1 MPDEKYCYPNTN
13 ILKNK
18 LNIRD
23 KQTLLQAEIELTSKR
38 LQQLQEKPMKGNFD
52 FHHLCNI
59 HKHIFQDLYD
69 WAGKPRTVAI
79 AKGSL
84 FCLPQHIQS
93 YAGTIFPN
101 YYKDCNHV
109 KDNQKELIKILAA
122 YYADLNAL
130 HPFREGNGRAQREF
144 TRELCRQCGYA
155 FDLRFTTH
163 EQMLNASIESLDKG
177 DNKPLEEI
185 FQKAIN
191 PLDENNE

>member
-1 MPDEKYCYPNTN
+1 MPDEKYCYPNSS

-18 LNIRD
+18 LNLRN
-23 KQTLLQAEIELTSKR
+23 KNSLFRAEIAITLTR
-38 LQQLQEKPMKGNFD
+38 LQELQKQPIKGKFD
-52 FHHLCNI
+52 FHHLCKI
-59 HKHIFQDLYD
+59 HQYIFQDLYE
-69 WAGKPRTVAI
+69 WAGTPRTVTI

-84 FCLPQHIQS
+84 FCLPQFIQS
-93 YAGTIFPN
+93 YAASIYPA
-101 YYKDCNHV
+101 YYNDCNHA
-109 KDNQKELIKILAA
+109 KDNPKIFVKTLTEH
-122 YYADLNAL
+122 YADLNAL

-144 TRELCRQCGYA
+144 ARELCMQCGYA